1 MTRRE
6 NLRRHARSLVEL
18 PVTISDS
25 ANRVQGKIEFD
36 THDLSLGGAFVR
48 SDLLFEIG
56 EELTLLFALP
66 EGKTVR
72 ALGRVVRVA
81 RDTGDDGVPGMGIE
95 FKTLTDADREAILA
109 LVGGGGHG

>member
-18 PVTISDS
+18 AVSISDS

-48 SDLLFEIG
+48 SDLLFEVG
-56 EELTLLFALP
+56 EELTLSFTLP
-66 EGKTVR
+66 AGQTVR
-72 ALGRVVRVA
+72 ARSRVVRVV
-81 RDTGDDGVPGMGIE
+81 RDTGDDGVPGMGVE
-95 FKTLTDADREAILA
+95 FLTLTDADREAILA
-109 LVGGGGHG
+109 LVGRGDHG